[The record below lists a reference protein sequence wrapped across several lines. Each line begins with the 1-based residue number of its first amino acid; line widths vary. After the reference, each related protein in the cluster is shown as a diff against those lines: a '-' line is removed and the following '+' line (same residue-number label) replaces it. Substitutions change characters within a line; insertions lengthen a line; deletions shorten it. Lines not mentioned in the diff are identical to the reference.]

1 MIRHNI
7 LGNHDQ
13 YFLPASRIVTFK
25 FGFSHEMIKVI
36 LFLSYLYRY
45 SLSHHTFVL
54 IFLKFLLMGFE
65 KNTQKRKEKMV
76 LDLQVV
82 IYKLRK

>member
-45 SLSHHTFVL
+45 TFVL

-65 KNTQKRKEKMV
+65 KNTQKKKRENGFGFTGCN
-76 LDLQVV
+76 L
-82 IYKLRK
+82 

>member
-7 LGNHDQ
+7 LGNRDQ
-13 YFLPASRIVTFK
+13 YFLPVPRIVTFK

-45 SLSHHTFVL
+45 TFVL
-54 IFLKFLLMGFE
+54 IFLKFLLMGF
-65 KNTQKRKEKMV
+65 
-76 LDLQVV
+76 D
-82 IYKLRK
+82 